1 MINTDT
7 ILNRNAHADAKGLGY
22 PVTERLTSNG
32 VYVIISP
39 NGAMNNIVGID
50 MAEQF
55 IAKYI
60 ERHKED

>member
-1 MINTDT
+1 MSEPDT
-7 ILNRNAHADAKGLGY
+7 IFCRNAISEAKRCCY
-22 PVTERLTSNG
+22 PVIERLTANG
-32 VYVIISP
+32 VYVTISP